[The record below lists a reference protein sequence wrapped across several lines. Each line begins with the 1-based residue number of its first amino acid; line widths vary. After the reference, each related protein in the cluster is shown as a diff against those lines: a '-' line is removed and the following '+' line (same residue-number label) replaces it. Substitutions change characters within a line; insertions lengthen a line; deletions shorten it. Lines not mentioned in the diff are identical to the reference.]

1 MKKQETLKHRE
12 VYVYDKDVGFE
23 LYNPLSYSFKGYT
36 IDKLYELVE
45 HQKKKLDE
53 LEFALEDLKEY
64 LELQGI
70 NTLNKTL
77 YELSTGIRKYELSS
91 NPQELTFIQRDKDG
105 YVTSVTRLAS
115 KDVFTRDSIKT
126 PPDINKGIYKLVRG
140 EFIKDEEKE
149 AELWRLYG

>member
-12 VYVYDKDVGFE
+12 VYVYDKDAGFE

-36 IDKLYELVE
+36 IDKLYELAE

-53 LEFALEDLKEY
+53 LEFALEDLKDY
-64 LELQGI
+64 LLSQGI
-70 NTLNKTL
+70 NTEGKTL
-77 YELSTGIRKYELSS
+77 YELSTTLRKFEVTS
-91 NPQELTFIQRDKDG
+91 NPQDLTLIQRDGDG
-105 YVTSVTRLAS
+105 YVTSVARLHS
-115 KDVFTRDSIKT
+115 KDVLTKDSIKT
-126 PPDINKGIYKLVRG
+126 PPDVNKGIYKITRG

>member
-115 KDVFTRDSIKT
+115 KDVFTRDSINT

>member
-64 LELQGI
+64 LQLQGL
-70 NTLNKTL
+70 NTQNKTL

-91 NPQELTFIQRDKDG
+91 NPNELTFIQRDKDG
-105 YVTSVTRLAS
+105 YVTSVARLSS

-126 PPDINKGIYKLVRG
+126 PLDINKGIYKLVRG

>member
-12 VYVYDKDVGFE
+12 VYVYDKDAGFE
-23 LYNPLSYSFKGYT
+23 LYNPLSYAFKGYT
-36 IDKLYELVE
+36 IDKLYELAE

-70 NTLNKTL
+70 NTQNKTL
-77 YELSTGIRKYELSS
+77 YELSNSIRKYELSS

-105 YVTSVTRLAS
+105 YVTSVARLSS
-115 KDVFTRDSIKT
+115 KDIFTRDSINT
-126 PPDINKGIYKLVRG
+126 PPDINKGIHKLVRG

>member
-36 IDKLYELVE
+36 IDKLYELAE
-45 HQKKKLDE
+45 HQKKRLDE

-64 LELQGI
+64 LELQGL

-77 YELSTGIRKYELSS
+77 YELSANIRKYELTS
-91 NPQELTFIQRDKDG
+91 NPQELTLIQKDKDG
-105 YVTSVTRLAS
+105 YVTSVTTLAS
-115 KDVFTRDSIKT
+115 KDILTRDSVT
-126 PPDINKGIYKLVRG
+126 PPKDVEKGIYKLTRG

>member
-64 LELQGI
+64 LELQGV

-115 KDVFTRDSIKT
+115 KDVFTRDSINT

>member
-12 VYVYDKDVGFE
+12 VYVYDKDAGFE

-36 IDKLYELVE
+36 IDKLYELAE
-45 HQKKKLDE
+45 HQKNKLDE

-70 NTLNKTL
+70 KSTTLRKFEVTSHPQDLTL
-77 YELSTGIRKYELSS
+77 
-91 NPQELTFIQRDKDG
+91 IQRDGDG
-105 YVTSVTRLAS
+105 YVTSVARLHS
-115 KDVFTRDSIKT
+115 KDVLTKDSIKT
-126 PPDINKGIYKLVRG
+126 PPDVSKGIYKITRG